1 VKIKLFDF
9 FKDFFRNDISLL
21 LTFGYIFLLFIG
33 MIFNSIYFSMHQI
46 NIFRYSDIT
55 DFLLAP
61 FRDIFILIFTIC
73 SILVILIVV
82 RIDDYLMQNYPKT
95 YLKIKLFKKNREKHE
110 SWFEV
115 KGVSILIIIYI
126 VVAAFQYAVYRSE
139 RIDEQRLKIQDSIFK
154 DNKFNPTDSIYYL
167 GNTNQYIFVKNHS
180 KNESYII
187 PTTDIIRLT
196 LHK

>member
-1 VKIKLFDF
+1 MKIKLFDF
-9 FKDFFRNDISLL
+9 LKDFFKNDISLL
-21 LTFGYIFLLFIG
+21 LTFGYIFLIFIG
-33 MIFNSIYFSMHQI
+33 MIFNSIYFSMHHI

-61 FRDIFILIFTIC
+61 FRDIFILIFTIG
-73 SILVILIVV
+73 SILMIIIVV
-82 RIDDYLMQNYPKT
+82 RIDDFFMQKFPKT
-95 YLKIKLFKKNREKHE
+95 YLKIKVFKKNREKHE

-115 KGVSILIIIYI
+115 KGVSILIMIYI
-126 VVAAFQYAVYRSE
+126 VAAAFQYAVYRSE
-139 RIDEQRLKIQDSIFK
+139 RIDEQRLKIQDSVFK

-180 KNESYII
+180 KNEAYII
-187 PTTDIIRLT
+187 PTTDIVRLT